1 MYTLYTSP
9 GTAGMMVHQLLL
21 ELAQPYELH
30 LLDINAGDQRKPEYL
45 KLNPNGVVPT
55 LLIDGTPRIESSALV
70 MLLAERHPE
79 GRLAPAPGDA
89 TRGEY
94 LEWMQILAHALQPA
108 YRLWFYPQDLG
119 DGIDHAAVK
128 AGVRAKIE
136 TIWARVDARLAD
148 GRPYMLGDA
157 VSALDFYTLMLMRWS
172 RNMPKPAT
180 SWPHLAAFAARMKER
195 PSWRRLYELEGLTE
209 WA

>member
-9 GTAGMMVHQLLL
+9 GTAGMMVHQLLI
-21 ELAQPYELH
+21 ELGAPYEMH
-30 LLDINAGDQRKPEYL
+30 LLDIKAGDQRKPEYL
-45 KLNPNGVVPT
+45 ALNPNGVVPT
-55 LLIDGTPRIESSALV
+55 LVIDGKPRTESSALV

-79 GRLAPAPGDA
+79 GGFAPAPGDA
-89 TRGEY
+89 ARDDY
-94 LEWMQILAHALQPA
+94 LEWMLILAHSLQPA
-108 YRLWFYPQDLG
+108 YRLWFYPSDLG
-119 DGIDHAAVK
+119 DVDHDAIK
-128 AGVRAKIE
+128 AGARAKIE
-136 TIWARVDARLAD
+136 KTWDRVEARLSD

-180 SWPHLAAFAARMKER
+180 TWTHLAAFAARMKQR

>member
-9 GTAGMMVHQLLL
+9 GTAGMMVHQLLI
-21 ELAQPYELH
+21 ELGAPYEMH
-30 LLDINAGDQRKPEYL
+30 LLDINAGDQRKPAYL
-45 KLNPNGVVPT
+45 ALNPNGVVPT
-55 LLIDGTPRIESSALV
+55 LVIDGKPRTESSALV

-79 GRLAPAPGDA
+79 GGFAPPPGDA
-89 TRGEY
+89 ARDEY
-94 LEWMQILAHALQPA
+94 LEWMLILAHSLQPA
-108 YRLWFYPQDLG
+108 YRLWFYPSDLG
-119 DGIDHAAVK
+119 DVDHDAIK
-128 AGVRAKIE
+128 AGARAKIE
-136 TIWARVDARLAD
+136 KTWDRVEARLSD

-180 SWPHLAAFAARMKER
+180 TWPHLAAFAARMKQR

>member
-9 GTAGMMVHQLLL
+9 GTAGMMVHQLLI
-21 ELAQPYELH
+21 ELGAPYEMH
-30 LLDINAGDQRKPEYL
+30 LLDINAGDQRKPAYL
-45 KLNPNGVVPT
+45 ALNPSGVVPT
-55 LLIDGTPRIESSALV
+55 LVIDGKPRTESSALV

-79 GRLAPAPGDA
+79 GGFAPAPGDA
-89 TRGEY
+89 ARDEY
-94 LEWMQILAHALQPA
+94 LEWMLILAHSLQPA
-108 YRLWFYPQDLG
+108 YRLWFYPSDLG
-119 DGIDHAAVK
+119 DVDHDAIK
-128 AGVRAKIE
+128 AGARAKIE
-136 TIWARVDARLAD
+136 KTWDRVEARLSD

-180 SWPHLAAFAARMKER
+180 TWPHLAAFAARMKQR